1 MSPTIGMQAA
11 AIVPV
16 ETSIAIIAQPRAR
29 IIKIEG
35 ADMRRN
41 S

>member
-11 AIVPV
+11 GIEPV
-16 ETSIAIIAQPRAR
+16 ETRIGIIALPLAR